1 MGKKLILVADPGI
14 DTAFAIALAMHDPN
28 LELIGLL
35 PCAGN
40 VSAAQATLNVNV
52 LIDEL
57 NPPRWPRTAAAIP
70 IEYELN
76 GTAMHGPD
84 GLGNNNFT
92 ARTKHHAHPS
102 DKVLCDLVREH
113 PHEVAVVCL
122 GPATTLAMALDRDPD
137 IARLIDKAILIGGSW
152 KEPGNA
158 GPAAEYH
165 FYLDPDGARRCLHA
179 GLHPILIPLDV
190 TRRLILS
197 PSELL
202 ELPNPDSSTCLFLR
216 KIVPFGIRASMNLY
230 GIEGFHLKDV
240 LGIVAVALPGA
251 MTLQSVIADIETKG
265 ELTRGMLVVDAR
277 KQPVGLPNVQIAT
290 EAAIGEIRQYI
301 MNVLKQAA

>member
-1 MGKKLILVADPGI
+1 MGKKLILIADPGI

-28 LELIGLL
+28 LELVGLL

-40 VSAAQATLNVNV
+40 VSAVQATLNVNV

-57 NPPRWPRTAAAIP
+57 NPPRWPRTANAIP
-70 IEYELN
+70 VEYELN
-76 GTAMHGPD
+76 GTAMHGAD

-102 DKVLCDLVREH
+102 DKVLCDLVREF
-113 PHEVAVVCL
+113 PNEVAVVCL
-122 GPATTLAMALDRDPD
+122 GPATTLARALDRDPD

-165 FYLDPDGARRCLHA
+165 FYLDPDSARRCLHA
-179 GLHPILIPLDV
+179 GLHPLIIPLDV
-190 TRRLILS
+190 TRRLVLS
-197 PSELL
+197 PTELL
-202 ELPNPDSSTCLFLR
+202 ELPNPDSATCKFLR

-240 LGIVAVALPGA
+240 LGIVAVAMPEVL
-251 MTLQSVIADIETKG
+251 MNESRIADIETRG

-290 EAAIGEIRQYI
+290 EASIGEIRQYI
-301 MNVLKQAA
+301 MNVLKQAP